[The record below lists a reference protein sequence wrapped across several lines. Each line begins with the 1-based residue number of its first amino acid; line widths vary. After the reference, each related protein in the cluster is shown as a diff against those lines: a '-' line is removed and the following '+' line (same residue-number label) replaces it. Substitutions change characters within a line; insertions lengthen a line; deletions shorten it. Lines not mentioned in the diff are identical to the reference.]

1 MPKLALA
8 TATGALVVAI
18 LAVEGA
24 VAQTALANYPLA
36 IMCRGEQIAR
46 VGYLYE
52 IKRDGSATYITPDG
66 RLSVTLNVKGVLEKP
81 PNRAAA
87 GDCFGKTVDQ
97 LRANGNLIER
107 P

>member
-1 MPKLALA
+1 MLKHALA
-8 TATGALVVAI
+8 TAAGALVVVI
-18 LAVEGA
+18 LVVEGA

-66 RLSVTLNVKGVLEKP
+66 RLSVTLNANGVLEKP

-87 GDCFGKTVDQ
+87 GDCYGKTVDQ
-97 LRANGNLIER
+97 LRTNGNVIDR